1 MKPLISIIIPN
12 YNRGHLL
19 KEVLDSVINQTFQ
32 SIEIIIVDDKSSDNS
47 IEIIQKLQL
56 SIPNLFLIQQEI
68 NSGAN
73 ACRNLGVAHAKGEF
87 IAFLDSDDY
96 FLPTKLEKQIDIF
109 NLYPEIGFVVTGFDA
124 KTVQVLSEGIIPLKE
139 TILQNNLGGFSTLI
153 VKKHL
158 FNQVGGLDIQLLSC
172 QDWDLFLKLLTICKG
187 YKLAENLVIYEA
199 QEDSISKNI
208 TKVIQGYKIVSERAR
223 ALNNTLQ
230 LIPEHNLIAY
240 HEYYLAMRY
249 FGLNEIKLTRK
260 HLLKSI
266 TTQPKLIPLLYYFAS
281 LFGAPTLSYLLKL
294 KRQLLLKHFNQN

>member
-19 KEVLDSVINQTFQ
+19 MDVLDSVINQTYQ
-32 SIEIIIVDDKSSDNS
+32 PIEIIVIDDKSTDNS
-47 IEIIQKLQL
+47 IEIVQKLQE

-73 ACRNLGVAHAKGEF
+73 ACRNLGVAHAKGEY

-96 FLPTKLEKQIDIF
+96 FLPTKLEKQMDIF
-109 NLYPEIGFVVTGFDA
+109 NLYPEVGFVVTGFGA
-124 KTVQVLSEGIIPLKE
+124 KTVQVLPEGIIPLEK

-153 VKKHL
+153 VNKHL
-158 FNQVGGLDIQLLSC
+158 FDQVGGLDIQLLSC

-187 YKLAENLVIYEA
+187 YKLAEDLVIYEA
-199 QEDSISKNI
+199 QEDSISKNLS
-208 TKVIQGYKIVSERAR
+208 KVIQGYKKVSERAR
-223 ALNNTLQ
+223 VLNKTLQ
-230 LIPEHNLIAY
+230 LIPEHNLVAY

-249 FGLNEIKLTRK
+249 FGLKEIKLTRK

-266 TTQPKLIPLLYYFAS
+266 TTRPKPIPLLYYIVS
-281 LFGAPTLSYLLKL
+281 LFGASSLSLLLKT
-294 KRQLLLKHFNQN
+294 KRQLLTNHSKQD